1 MTKSCGT
8 TWESWVS
15 WANCEYGWSF
25 FPGVETGVGRV
36 ASVVSST
43 FVELWYSSST
53 QERECF
59 SLVGL

>member
-1 MTKSCGT
+1 MAQPGKVGFLGHGQI
-8 TWESWVS
+8 VNM
-15 WANCEYGWSF
+15 AGRF
-25 FPGVETGVGRV
+25 FPGVENGVGRV

>member
-1 MTKSCGT
+1 VAQPGKVGFLGRIVNMAGR
-8 TWESWVS
+8 
-15 WANCEYGWSF
+15 F
-25 FPGVETGVGRV
+25 FRVVETGVGRV

>member
-1 MTKSCGT
+1 MAQPGKVGFLGQI
-8 TWESWVS
+8 VNM
-15 WANCEYGWSF
+15 AGRF
-25 FPGVETGVGRV
+25 FQVETGVGRV

>member
-1 MTKSCGT
+1 MAQPGKVGFLGRI
-8 TWESWVS
+8 V
-15 WANCEYGWSF
+15 NMDGRF
-25 FPGVETGVGRV
+25 FQVVETGVGRV